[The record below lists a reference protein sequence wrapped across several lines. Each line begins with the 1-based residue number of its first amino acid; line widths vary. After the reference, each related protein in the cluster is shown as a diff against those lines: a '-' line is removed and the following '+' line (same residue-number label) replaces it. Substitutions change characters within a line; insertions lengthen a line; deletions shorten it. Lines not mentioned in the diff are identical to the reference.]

1 MDSLLITTGLTSLA
15 LGAAMTWFAWS
26 IVRQNRRREA
36 ARVALLSGLA
46 FPDGAPVVSPAAPGE
61 RHRAAAVRLADELR
75 HGLPAADVDLI
86 APRALASDE
95 FPSESATS
103 IEQATTIEQT
113 SADERATTTET
124 LFREPEKSGAAS
136 RRTLALAGL
145 CVVMGIA
152 VGTYKVVST
161 TVAPREAAATAPAS
175 ATPAAPPAT
184 APEPRLEL
192 LALDHASTPAGLV
205 VTGRLR
211 NPVDAA
217 SLHDV
222 VAVVDVLDQTGRVL
236 TTARASIGRAN
247 LNAGDSS
254 DFTVATA
261 KTADVAR
268 YRVVF
273 HARERKSVPQIDRR
287 SATPTSQSE

>member
-1 MDSLLITTGLTSLA
+1 MDSLLITTGLTLFA

-36 ARVALLSGLA
+36 ARVALLSDLA
-46 FPDGAPVVSPAAPGE
+46 FPDGAPVVSPAA
-61 RHRAAAVRLADELR
+61 
-75 HGLPAADVDLI
+75 DVDLI
-86 APRALASDE
+86 ASRALASDE
-95 FPSESATS
+95 FPSESATP
-103 IEQATTIEQT
+103 IEQATIDRTSAIERAATIEM
-113 SADERATTTET
+113 

-136 RRTLALAGL
+136 RRTIALAGV

-161 TVAPREAAATAPAS
+161 TVAPPAATAATAPA
-175 ATPAAPPAT
+175 PAPPAT
-184 APEPRLEL
+184 APEPRVEL

-211 NPVDAA
+211 NPADAA

-247 LNAGDSS
+247 LNAGESS

-287 SATPTSQSE
+287 PATPTSQSE

>member
-1 MDSLLITTGLTSLA
+1 MDSLLITTGLTLFA

-36 ARVALLSGLA
+36 ARVALLSDLA
-46 FPDGAPVVSPAAPGE
+46 FPDGAPVVSPAA
-61 RHRAAAVRLADELR
+61 
-75 HGLPAADVDLI
+75 DVDLI
-86 APRALASDE
+86 ASRALASDE

-103 IEQATTIEQT
+103 IERTNTIGRATSIDRTSAIERATTIEM
-113 SADERATTTET
+113 

-136 RRTLALAGL
+136 RRTIALAGV

-161 TVAPREAAATAPAS
+161 TVAPPAATAATAPA
-175 ATPAAPPAT
+175 PAPPAT
-184 APEPRLEL
+184 APEPRVEL

-211 NPVDAA
+211 NPADAA

-247 LNAGDSS
+247 LNAGESS

-287 SATPTSQSE
+287 PATPTSQSE

>member
-1 MDSLLITTGLTSLA
+1 MDSLLITTGLTLFA

-46 FPDGAPVVSPAAPGE
+46 FPDGAPVVSPAA
-61 RHRAAAVRLADELR
+61 
-75 HGLPAADVDLI
+75 DVDLI
-86 APRALASDE
+86 ASRALASDE

-103 IEQATTIEQT
+103 IERTNAIARATSIDRTSAIERAATIEM
-113 SADERATTTET
+113 

-136 RRTLALAGL
+136 RRTIALAGV

-161 TVAPREAAATAPAS
+161 TVAPPAATAATAPA
-175 ATPAAPPAT
+175 PAPPAT
-184 APEPRLEL
+184 APEPRVEL

-211 NPVDAA
+211 NPADAA

-247 LNAGDSS
+247 LNAGESS

-261 KTADVAR
+261 KTANVAR

-287 SATPTSQSE
+287 PATPTSQSE

>member
-1 MDSLLITTGLTSLA
+1 MDSLLITTGLTSFA

-46 FPDGAPVVSPAAPGE
+46 FPDGPPVVS
-61 RHRAAAVRLADELR
+61 
-75 HGLPAADVDLI
+75 PAADVDLI
-86 APRALASDE
+86 AHRAFASDE
-95 FPSESATS
+95 FPSESATP
-103 IEQATTIEQT
+103 IEQGSAIERATTIEM
-113 SADERATTTET
+113 

-136 RRTLALAGL
+136 RRTIALAAV

-161 TVAPREAAATAPAS
+161 TVAPREAVAATAPAP
-175 ATPAAPPAT
+175 APPAAPPAT
-184 APEPRLEL
+184 APEARVEL

-211 NPVDAA
+211 NPADAA

-222 VAVVDVLDQTGRVL
+222 VAVVDILDQTGRVL

-247 LNAGDSS
+247 LNAGESS

-273 HARERKSVPQIDRR
+273 HARERQSVPQIDRR
-287 SATPTSQSE
+287 PATPTSQSE

>member
-1 MDSLLITTGLTSLA
+1 MDSLLITTGLTLFA

-46 FPDGAPVVSPAAPGE
+46 FPDDAPVVS
-61 RHRAAAVRLADELR
+61 
-75 HGLPAADVDLI
+75 PAADVDLI
-86 APRALASDE
+86 ASRALASDE
-95 FPSESATS
+95 FPSESATPIARTS
-103 IEQATTIEQT
+103 AIARATATERTSAIERATTIEM
-113 SADERATTTET
+113 

-136 RRTLALAGL
+136 RRTIALAGV

-161 TVAPREAAATAPAS
+161 TVAPPAAAAGTAPAP
-175 ATPAAPPAT
+175 APAAAPPAT
-184 APEPRLEL
+184 APEARVEL

-211 NPVDAA
+211 NPADAA

-247 LNAGDSS
+247 LNAGESS

-287 SATPTSQSE
+287 PATSTSQSE